1 MLLKNKNIILTG
13 SSGILGRKLSQKLL
27 DEGANI
33 ALIDINKIDLD
44 DLKKNL
50 KLNKNQKLTFF
61 NIDITNEIDVINT
74 VAEINSIY
82 GSIDVLF
89 NNAASKGPSLE
100 KFLAPFED
108 YEISTWNSVFNVN
121 LTGIFLLSREVIK
134 FILLIS

>member
-1 MLLKNKNIILTG
+1 MSNFLSRLYFFKLEIWFKIRLLSKKCLC
-13 SSGILGRKLSQKLL
+13 KL
-27 DEGANI
+27 A
-33 ALIDINKIDLD
+33 
-44 DLKKNL
+44 
-50 KLNKNQKLTFF
+50 FF

-74 VAEINSIY
+74 VAEINSMY

-134 FILLIS
+134 FMKKQKNGSIIQTASIYGVVAPKKDIY